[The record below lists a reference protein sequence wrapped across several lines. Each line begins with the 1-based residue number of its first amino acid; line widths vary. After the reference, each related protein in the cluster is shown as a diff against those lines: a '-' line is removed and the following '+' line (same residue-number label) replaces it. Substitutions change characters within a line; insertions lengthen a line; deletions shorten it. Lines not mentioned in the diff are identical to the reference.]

1 MTGDAGAARGLRRRE
16 WARRVGW
23 LVAYWAGGVAVVGVV
38 AYGLRGVMRWV
49 GLGT

>member
-1 MTGDAGAARGLRRRE
+1 MAEEADASGRARRRT

-23 LVAYWAGGVAVVGVV
+23 LVVYWAGGVAAVGVA

-49 GLGT
+49 GLGG